1 MSYIFK
7 TPWRDAA
14 YRGKLK
20 PTPDVN
26 PANAPPPIIDDLIGL
41 TLELLIEEKITDQ
54 QAKRLLTHYEELKQQ
69 GHWTLPKRVL

>member
-7 TPWRDAA
+7 TPWRDPQ
-14 YRGKLK
+14 YQGKLK

-41 TLELLIEEKITDQ
+41 TLELLIEEKITDV
-54 QAKRLLTHYEELKQQ
+54 QAKRLLTQYEELKQQ